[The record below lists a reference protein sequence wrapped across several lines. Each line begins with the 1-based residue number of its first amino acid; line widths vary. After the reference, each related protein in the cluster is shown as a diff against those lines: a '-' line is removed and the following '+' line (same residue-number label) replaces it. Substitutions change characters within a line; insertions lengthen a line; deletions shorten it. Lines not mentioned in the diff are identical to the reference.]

1 MKPEE
6 SRKEAIQRA
15 RDILAEEFTEI
26 IIVCSTVDQGETI
39 FDVEECGNEFALTQ
53 MKQDLVNGDLYPDDE
68 EEEEEIDDNEGE
80 EWQKTQ

>member
-1 MKPEE
+1 
-6 SRKEAIQRA
+6 
-15 RDILAEEFTEI
+15 
-26 IIVCSTVDQGETI
+26 
-39 FDVEECGNEFALTQ
+39 